1 MPIGELRLA
10 IPMGLAVYHL
20 DVVSV
25 FFTAVIGNAVPVV
38 LLLLFLEKFSKYAS
52 KNSVF
57 FKNVFSWWQNN
68 TRKKHYENVEKYG
81 ILGLILF
88 VAIPFPLTGAWTGAL
103 LAILMG
109 LPIKKSLPAI
119 FSGIVLAGFIVNILV
134 TLGIN
139 IDKYFGW
146 QIITG

>member
-20 DVVSV
+20 NVASV
-25 FFTAVIGNAVPVV
+25 FFTAVVGNAVPVV
-38 LLLLFLEKFSKYAS
+38 LLLLFLEKFAEYISSKS
-52 KNSVF
+52 GF
-57 FKNVFSWWQNN
+57 FKNIFSWWQDNA
-68 TRKKHYENVEKYG
+68 RKKHYENVQKYG

-103 LAILMG
+103 LATLMN
-109 LPIKKSLPAI
+109 LPIKKSLSAL
-119 FSGIVLAGFIVNILV
+119 FMGIVLAGFIVSVLV
-134 TLGIN
+134 VLGTN